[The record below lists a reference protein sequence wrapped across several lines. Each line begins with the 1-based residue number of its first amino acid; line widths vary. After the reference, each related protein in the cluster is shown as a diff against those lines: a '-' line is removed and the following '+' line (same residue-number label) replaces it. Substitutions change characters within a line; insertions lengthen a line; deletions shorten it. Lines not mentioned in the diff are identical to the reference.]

1 MKDRKFGAMLLAG
14 FGMLVLIL
22 DGKTALLGMQDG
34 LEICLWTV
42 IPALFPFLFLSAIL
56 TDSLYGKKIPAVGR
70 LARWCRIPEEAGC
83 LLVIG
88 FLGGYPA
95 GAANAVRLYRN
106 GSLDQK
112 TALRLAIICNNAGP
126 AFLFGIIGN
135 LFSQM
140 QFSWLLWAV
149 HIVSSLAVAGFLPGE
164 PVKEWDLSAVK
175 HRSLPFLLNRTIK
188 TMASICGWVVLFRL
202 ILTFLERWF
211 LWLLP
216 DILAILLTGC
226 LELSNGC
233 LILSRIQSEAI
244 RFCIAAFLLG
254 FGGLCVT
261 MQTFS
266 VCEGL
271 QLRGYVGAK
280 LLHGSV
286 SFLLAFVVYRG
297 KSAIVLPALLL
308 LAPLFRSFPQK
319 SEKRGS
325 NSTAGVV

>member
-1 MKDRKFGAMLLAG
+1 MKDRKFGTMVLAG

-22 DGKTALLGMQDG
+22 DGKTALLGMRDG

-56 TDSLYGKKIPAVGR
+56 TDSLYGRKIPAVGR
-70 LARWCRIPEEAGC
+70 LARWCRIPEDAGC

-95 GAANAVRLYRN
+95 GAANAARLYRN
-106 GSLDQK
+106 GSLDGD
-112 TALRLAIICNNAGP
+112 TAQRLAIICNNAGP
-126 AFLFGIIGN
+126 AFLFGILGN

-140 QFSWLLWAV
+140 QFPLLLWTV
-149 HIVSSLAVAGFLPGE
+149 HIASSLVVARFLPGE
-164 PVKEWDLSAVK
+164 PVKEWELSAVI
-175 HRSLPFLLNRTIK
+175 HRPLLTLFNGTIK

-211 LWLLP
+211 LWMLP

-233 LILSRIQSEAI
+233 LALSRIPSEEI
-244 RFCIAAFLLG
+244 RFYIAAFLLG

-271 QLRGYVGAK
+271 QLRGYVGTK
-280 LLHGSV
+280 LLHGIVS
-286 SFLLAFVVYRG
+286 SFLAFAVYRG
-297 KSAIVLPALLL
+297 KTATVLPAVLFLT
-308 LAPLFRSFPQK
+308 PLFLSFPRK

>member
-1 MKDRKFGAMLLAG
+1 MMLRKLGTMVLAAL
-14 FGMLVLIL
+14 GMLVLIL

-70 LARWCRIPEEAGC
+70 LARWCGIPEDAGC

-95 GAANAVRLYRN
+95 GAANAARLYRN
-106 GSLDQK
+106 GSLDEI
-112 TALRLAIICNNAGP
+112 TAQRLAIICNNAGP
-126 AFLFGIIGN
+126 AFLFGIVGN

-140 QFSWLLWAV
+140 KFPWLLWAV
-149 HIVSSLAVAGFLPGE
+149 HIVSSLVVARFLPGG
-164 PVKEWDLSAVK
+164 PVKECELSVVN
-175 HRSLPFLLNRTIK
+175 HRLLPSLLNRTIK
-188 TMASICGWVVLFRL
+188 TMASICGWVILFRL

-216 DILAILLTGC
+216 DVIAVLLTGC

-233 LILSRIQSEAI
+233 LALPRIQSEEI

-266 VCEGL
+266 VCDGL
-271 QLRGYVGAK
+271 NLRGYIGAK
-280 LLHGSV
+280 LLHGIV
-286 SFLLAFVVYRG
+286 SFLLAFTVYHGIAAMILPVV
-297 KSAIVLPALLL
+297 LL
-308 LAPLFRSFPQK
+308 LAPLFLSFPRK

-325 NSTAGVV
+325 NSTAGVI

>member
-1 MKDRKFGAMLLAG
+1 MDILYAA
-14 FGMLVLIL
+14 LVLGGMGL
-22 DGKTALLGMQDG
+22 LFGVALTVVSKVFAVPANPKREAVRELLPGANCGGCGFPGCAG
-34 LEICLWTV
+34 L
-42 IPALFPFLFLSAIL
+42 AAAIVA
-56 TDSLYGKKIPAVGR
+56 G
-70 LARWCRIPEEAGC
+70 EAPVNAC
-83 LLVIG
+83 A
-88 FLGGYPA
+88 PA
-95 GAANAVRLYRN
+95 GAANAARLYRN
-106 GSLDQK
+106 GSLDEI
-112 TALRLAIICNNAGP
+112 TAQRLAIICNNAGP
-126 AFLFGIIGN
+126 AFLFGIVGN
-135 LFSQM
+135 LFSQIK
-140 QFSWLLWAV
+140 FPWLLWAV
-149 HIVSSLAVAGFLPGE
+149 HIVSSLVVARFLPGE
-164 PVKEWDLSAVK
+164 PVENCKISAEN
-175 HRSLPFLLNRTIK
+175 HRSLPFLLNRTIE

-211 LWLLP
+211 LWMLP

-233 LILSRIQSEAI
+233 LALSRIQSEEI
-244 RFCIAAFLLG
+244 RFYIAAFLLG

-261 MQTFS
+261 MQTLS

-297 KSAIVLPALLL
+297 KTALMLLAVLL
-308 LAPLFRSFPQK
+308 LAPLFRSFPRK